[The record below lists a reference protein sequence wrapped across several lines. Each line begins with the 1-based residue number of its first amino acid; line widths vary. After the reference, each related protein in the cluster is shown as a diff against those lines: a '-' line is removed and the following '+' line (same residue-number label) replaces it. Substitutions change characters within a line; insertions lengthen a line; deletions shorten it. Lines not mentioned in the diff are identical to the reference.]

1 MDSLN
6 SFICNG
12 EKVFQVDVLMGI
24 GTSQSVFSALAQ
36 AFESSGV
43 KIKYFQASSEIAL
56 GELSAG
62 SYYLVLK
69 QRSPFSF
76 MCLFPFI
83 LVLEFLSLLYYCVG
97 TCK

>member
-24 GTSQSVFSALAQ
+24 GSSQSVFSALAQ

-62 SYYLVLK
+62 KHYWELFETTL
-69 QRSPFSF
+69 
-76 MCLFPFI
+76 MCLLPFI
-83 LVLEFLSLLYYCVG
+83 LVLLSFFHSYIIVG